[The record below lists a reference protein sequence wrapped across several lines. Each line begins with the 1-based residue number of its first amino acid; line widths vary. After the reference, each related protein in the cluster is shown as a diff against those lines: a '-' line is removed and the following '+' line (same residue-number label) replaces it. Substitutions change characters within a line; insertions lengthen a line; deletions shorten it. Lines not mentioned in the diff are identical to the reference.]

1 MQDLGLEAIGL
12 DARKGGTVASV
23 TTAFSAWNAMAGM
36 GMVSMPWAFQQA
48 GIVLGCILTVVAFLL
63 SYATC
68 WIYVQ
73 TAGKDIDYTITMRK
87 AMGPCGY
94 VFGMASFII
103 NLLVPVILLF
113 QLQAQ
118 SLAPILLAITNLS
131 ESDSLDTSVNW
142 DSFSYTWTC
151 VIILVLE
158 FIITLRRDLEIF
170 IIMNTYGVLG
180 IIILF
185 CYLMTTGFISISQT
199 EYTTSES
206 YYDSHKDEISNLAL
220 IELFAAMYAS
230 LMGILGGG
238 FYFHNLSIPV
248 IAKNP
253 EPKNNNRDLFFGYLL
268 VCITYL
274 MFGVVGY
281 LGFMGQSYD
290 DYRDENNDIN

>member
-48 GIVLGCILTVVAFLL
+48 GIVLGCILTVAAFLL

-199 EYTTSES
+199 
-206 YYDSHKDEISNLAL
+206 
-220 IELFAAMYAS
+220 
-230 LMGILGGG
+230 
-238 FYFHNLSIPV
+238 
-248 IAKNP
+248 
-253 EPKNNNRDLFFGYLL
+253 
-268 VCITYL
+268 
-274 MFGVVGY
+274 
-281 LGFMGQSYD
+281 
-290 DYRDENNDIN
+290 

>member
-1 MQDLGLEAIGL
+1 
-12 DARKGGTVASV
+12 
-23 TTAFSAWNAMAGM
+23 
-36 GMVSMPWAFQQA
+36 
-48 GIVLGCILTVVAFLL
+48 
-63 SYATC
+63 
-68 WIYVQ
+68 
-73 TAGKDIDYTITMRK
+73 MRK

-199 EYTTSES
+199 
-206 YYDSHKDEISNLAL
+206 
-220 IELFAAMYAS
+220 
-230 LMGILGGG
+230 
-238 FYFHNLSIPV
+238 
-248 IAKNP
+248 
-253 EPKNNNRDLFFGYLL
+253 
-268 VCITYL
+268 
-274 MFGVVGY
+274 
-281 LGFMGQSYD
+281 
-290 DYRDENNDIN
+290 